1 MNQQQV
7 GVVQMTTAMALSGGV
22 GLWATWAAMPSVGVV
37 FWRCVFGF
45 IALLGF
51 MLFTG
56 RIHRGWISRPQML
69 WSLAAGTAL
78 VLNWVCFF
86 QSFRYVSIGI
96 STIVYQAQPLLVVLG
111 GMVFFKERMGL
122 NRWLWLGLGLVGMVA
137 LVLAR
142 GGVSLSGDH
151 YLLGIAL
158 SLAAATF
165 YAAGTLIA
173 KCMPKTPATTV
184 TLMQV
189 LVGMLIMSA
198 LGALAYVPQTSVQ
211 WLSVGMLGVVN
222 TALMMSLVY
231 AAISRLPTYVF
242 AALSF
247 VYPLVAVLLDWWV
260 FGHVLNVWQT
270 LATGFIVLAV
280 MGMNLNWTFSFKSK
294 RPESTTGC

>member
-1 MNQQQV
+1 
-7 GVVQMTTAMALSGGV
+7 
-22 GLWATWAAMPSVGVV
+22 
-37 FWRCVFGF
+37 
-45 IALLGF
+45 
-51 MLFTG
+51 
-56 RIHRGWISRPQML
+56 
-69 WSLAAGTAL
+69 
-78 VLNWVCFF
+78 
-86 QSFRYVSIGI
+86 
-96 STIVYQAQPLLVVLG
+96 
-111 GMVFFKERMGL
+111 
-122 NRWLWLGLGLVGMVA
+122 
-137 LVLAR
+137 
-142 GGVSLSGDH
+142 
-151 YLLGIAL
+151 
-158 SLAAATF
+158 
-165 YAAGTLIA
+165 
-173 KCMPKTPATTV
+173 
-184 TLMQV
+184 
-189 LVGMLIMSA
+189 MLIMSA

>member
-37 FWRCVFGF
+37 FWRCAFGF

-56 RIHRGWISRPQML
+56 RIHRGWISKPQML

-86 QSFRYVSIGI
+86 QSFHYVSIGI
-96 STIVYQAQPLLVVLG
+96 STIVYQAQPLLVVMG
-111 GMVFFKERMGL
+111 GMVFFRERMGL

-142 GGVSLSGDH
+142 GEVSLNGDH

-158 SLAAATF
+158 SLAAASF

-173 KCMPKTPATTV
+173 KRMPKTPAQNPCHHGDLDAGIGGHAHHV
-184 TLMQV
+184 GLGRIGLRAANACAMVERGHVGRGQYRLDDV
-189 LVGMLIMSA
+189 AGVCRHQPLAHLCVCRAVVCLPIGGGIARLVGVWACVECLA
-198 LGALAYVPQTSVQ
+198 NLGNCFHC
-211 WLSVGMLGVVN
+211 VGGDGHEFE
-222 TALMMSLVY
+222 LVHRLQIQ
-231 AAISRLPTYVF
+231 AA
-242 AALSF
+242 
-247 VYPLVAVLLDWWV
+247 
-260 FGHVLNVWQT
+260 
-270 LATGFIVLAV
+270 
-280 MGMNLNWTFSFKSK
+280 
-294 RPESTTGC
+294 